1 MSFTLS
7 GPADLAASI
16 PHLLGFHPTDSF
28 VLVWLS
34 DDQIV
39 LTQRIDDAALDDL
52 LMNSRLLVQPA
63 RYVGGGAVFVT
74 HFPTDPNAN
83 PRGLLDLAA
92 ALEHA
97 GVRVLDA
104 LSIGRDWWRSATCS
118 EDCCTHGPRA
128 LDAEVLDR
136 VAADFVLDGV
146 NVLADRSDLLAEVAP
161 NLPLSTEVSRC
172 WAENSDLPALITTC
186 VTLWRG
192 TGPRVGI
199 DVQGTLAH
207 LVVLDNVRARDALIW
222 HLAQLDSV
230 RSRCVAELLRAVLR
244 AAPAGHVAP
253 VATVAAIA
261 AWLSGDGARALVALE
276 RGLSEE
282 PDYRLACMVYAAVCA
297 GLPPAKWRQMVLQT
311 PCEEIGMG
319 ASKPNPV

>member
-1 MSFTLS
+1 LS

-34 DDQIV
+34 EDRIV

-52 LMNSRLLVQPA
+52 LMNSMLLVQPA
-63 RYVGGGAVFVT
+63 RHVGGETVFVT
-74 HFPTDPNAN
+74 HFPTDPDTS

-97 GVRVLDA
+97 GVTVLDA
-104 LSIGRDWWRSATCS
+104 LSIGRDWWRSATCA
-118 EDCCTHGPRA
+118 EDCCTQGPRA
-128 LDAEVLDR
+128 LDAEVLNR

-161 NLPLSTEVSRC
+161 DVPRVSEVSKC
-172 WAENSDLPALITTC
+172 WTANPDLPALVTTC
-186 VTLWRG
+186 VTLWRR
-192 TGPRVGI
+192 TGPRGGI
-199 DVQGTLAH
+199 DVQVTVAH
-207 LVVLDNVRARDALIW
+207 LVALDNVRARDALIW
-222 HLAQLDSV
+222 HLARLDSV

-253 VATVAAIA
+253 IATLAAIA

-282 PDYRLACMVYAAVCA
+282 PNYRLALMVHAAVCA

-311 PCEEIGMG
+311 PCAEIGMG
-319 ASKPNPV
+319 ASQVNPV